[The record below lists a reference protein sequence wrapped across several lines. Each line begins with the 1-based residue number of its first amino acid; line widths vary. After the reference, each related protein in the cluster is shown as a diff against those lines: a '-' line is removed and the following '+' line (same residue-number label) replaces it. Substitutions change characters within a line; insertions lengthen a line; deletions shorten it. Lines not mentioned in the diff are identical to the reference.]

1 MPSNPT
7 RRTVFG
13 GLVMG
18 AAALGVPA
26 PLWALTTD
34 QAARLINDLVGE
46 INRVINSGKSEQ
58 RMYAEF
64 EGIFRQY
71 ADVPII
77 ARSALG
83 VAARSASSAQMN
95 AFTDAF
101 RGYISRKYGKRFRE
115 FIGGRLEVQDART
128 VKKSIEVR
136 TVAHLRGEA
145 PFKVDFLVRDGM
157 SKFYNM
163 TIDGVNMLQLER
175 TEIGA
180 MLDRRK
186 GNIDALIQDL
196 KTAS

>member
-1 MPSNPT
+1 MVIDFS
-7 RRTVFG
+7 RRSTLSV
-13 GLVMG
+13 LLAG
-18 AAALGVPA
+18 AAAVAMPGA
-26 PLWALTTD
+26 ALALSPD
-34 QAARLINDLVGE
+34 KAVRLVEALIADINK
-46 INRVINSGKSEQ
+46 VISSGKSESA
-58 RMYAEF
+58 MYREF
-64 EGIFRQY
+64 ERIFTRY
-71 ADVPII
+71 ADVPTI
-77 ARSALG
+77 ARYSLGADARRASKAQLSAYTK
-83 VAARSASSAQMN
+83 AY
-95 AFTDAF
+95 T
-101 RGYISRKYGKRFRE
+101 GYISRKYGKRFRE

-136 TVAHLRGEA
+136 TVAHLRGES